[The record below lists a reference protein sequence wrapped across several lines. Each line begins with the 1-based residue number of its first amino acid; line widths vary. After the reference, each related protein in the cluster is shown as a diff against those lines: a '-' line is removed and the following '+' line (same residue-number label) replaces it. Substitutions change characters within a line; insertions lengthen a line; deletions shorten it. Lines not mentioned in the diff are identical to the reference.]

1 MRNLHGLILIDF
13 IDVKRPKEKRE
24 IYKTLLESMKP
35 DKSKHTILPMSKF
48 GIIEMTRQKR
58 GSKISNIISEKCL
71 VCNGYGLVQDKVS
84 VCYEILE
91 NIIKNNINGKV
102 SIKINST
109 IYQNMKDILK
119 KHKNNSEIKK
129 IQFKLIEDFKPIYDQ
144 RELYEII

>member
-1 MRNLHGLILIDF
+1 
-13 IDVKRPKEKRE
+13 
-24 IYKTLLESMKP
+24 MKP

-91 NIIKNNINGKV
+91 NIIKNNINGKAV
-102 SIKINST
+102 SYT
-109 IYQNMKDILK
+109 HLRAHETPEQLVCRLM
-119 KHKNNSEIKK
+119 H
-129 IQFKLIEDFKPIYDQ
+129 
-144 RELYEII
+144 